1 MSNPG
6 GTNLNINPYFD
17 DFDEDKK
24 FVRVLYRPGRAV
36 QARELTQTQTLQQK
50 QIERFANYFFDQGA
64 LIEGCE
70 TSLDLRMNYVKLQS
84 TFNGVDVDVDDFD
97 KIEIVGGTTGISAY
111 VGLVDSVEDNDPKT
125 LYINYRTTTSV

>member
-50 QIERFANYFFDQGA
+50 QIERLLF
-64 LIEGCE
+64 LI
-70 TSLDLRMNYVKLQS
+70 
-84 TFNGVDVDVDDFD
+84 
-97 KIEIVGGTTGISAY
+97 
-111 VGLVDSVEDNDPKT
+111 
-125 LYINYRTTTSV
+125 